1 MNNQLKNELNT
12 GLFNVIAEVKINNED
27 YTHGMPLDYLIN
39 RLKKISK
46 YFKRSI
52 PVNTNQLAFGFEN
65 LSLNMVQPRNDENLQ
80 PFVLVDGLHSGRVDL
95 VLDSTQSD
103 SSKLL
108 EEVNVAKAQL
118 TDVITESSK
127 IAQRISVNPLNVNQL
142 EDALNKTRFP
152 SEVRDMLGNMA
163 GTKVNI
169 IIDEEVLS
177 VGGYSYPTYCA
188 DGEVVTF
195 TNCEILKVIPKG
207 QVVFDISRTNG
218 FALTNVTELSVV
230 SVEVSPDTLDFIFLA
245 FASAAKLSLDIEVSF
260 SQHVVKQHIKC
271 WLVQI
276 LNQKQASEEIL
287 RKWLE
292 ISQKLN
298 IVS

>member
-1 MNNQLKNELNT
+1 MNNQFKKKLKN
-12 GLFNVIAEVKINNED
+12 GLFNVIATIEINNDD
-27 YTHGMPLDYLIN
+27 YKHGMPLDMLFN
-39 RLKKISK
+39 RLRRISK
-46 YFKRSI
+46 NFKRSI
-52 PVNTNQLAFGFEN
+52 PTNTNQMAFGFEN
-65 LSLNMVQPRNDENLQ
+65 LSLNMVQPRNDENLP
-80 PFVLVDGLHSGRVDL
+80 PFVLVDGLHSARVDL
-95 VLDSTQSD
+95 VLDSTQFD
-103 SSKLL
+103 TSKLL

-127 IAQRISVNPLNVNQL
+127 IAQRISVNPLNVSQL
-142 EDALNKTRFP
+142 EAALKKTQYP
-152 SEVRDMLGNMA
+152 DEVRNMLGNMSGA
-163 GTKVNI
+163 KDRITIN
-169 IIDEEVLS
+169 EEDLS
-177 VGGYSYPTYCA
+177 IGGYSFPAYSA

-230 SVEVSPDTLDFIFLA
+230 SVEVNPNTLDFSFLE
-245 FASAAKLSLDIEVSF
+245 FASAAKLPLDIDVSF
-260 SQHVVKQHIKC
+260 SQHVVKQHNKC

-287 RKWLE
+287 NKWLE